1 MIAGHLG
8 IDDAV
13 RLLRAAGCAFAEREA
28 QGIFAAF
35 TDPHDRSVAVERR
48 CSGLPL
54 EYVVGVAEFAGITVA
69 IGPPAFIPRRRAEAL
84 VDTAVE
90 LTEADVAARPPRA
103 LDLGCGCGAIAAAL
117 TSRLPGAD
125 VHATDIDGDALL
137 HARTNSA
144 TFGFTLHQGDWW
156 SSLPTS
162 LSGGFDLVV
171 AHLPYVPTGE
181 LVSLPRDFRDHE
193 AMAAL
198 DGGADGLDP
207 WRAVARG
214 AGRWLEADGVLL
226 TQVGERQV
234 GEAVRIA
241 TSQGL
246 VAQSIWPDDDERVAV
261 ISAVVGSRGPDETGR
276 ALRP

>member
-1 MIAGHLG
+1 MIAGPMG
-8 IDDAV
+8 SSDEV
-13 RLLRAAGCAFAEREA
+13 RLLRAAGSVFAEREA
-28 QGIFAAF
+28 QVILAAF
-35 TDPHDRSVAVERR
+35 ADPQRRAVAVEQRS
-48 CSGLPL
+48 SGLPL
-54 EYVVGVAEFAGITVA
+54 EYVVGVAEFAGVEVA
-69 IGPPAFIPRRRAEAL
+69 IGPSVFIPRHRAEAL

-90 LTEADVAARPPRA
+90 LVGAMAAARRPTA
-103 LDLGCGCGAIAAAL
+103 LDLGCGSGAIAAAL
-117 TSRLPGAD
+117 TSRLPGWD
-125 VHATDIDGDALL
+125 VHASDIDAEALR

-193 AMAAL
+193 AVAAL

-226 TQVGERQV
+226 TQVGEHQV

-241 TSQGL
+241 TSEGL

>member
-1 MIAGHLG
+1 MESS
-8 IDDAV
+8 DEV
-13 RLLRAAGCAFAEREA
+13 RLLRAAGSVFAEREA
-28 QGIFAAF
+28 QVILAAF
-35 TDPHDRSVAVERR
+35 ADPQYRAVAVEQRS
-48 CSGLPL
+48 SGLPL
-54 EYVVGVAEFAGITVA
+54 EYVVGVAEFAGVEVA
-69 IGPPAFIPRRRAEAL
+69 IGPSVFIPRHRAEAL

-90 LTEADVAARPPRA
+90 LVGAMAAARRPMA
-103 LDLGCGCGAIAAAL
+103 LDLGCGSGAIAAAL
-117 TSRLPGAD
+117 TSRLPGWD
-125 VHATDIDGDALL
+125 VHASDIDAEALL

-193 AMAAL
+193 AVAAL

-241 TSQGL
+241 TSEGL

>member
-1 MIAGHLG
+1 MGSS
-8 IDDAV
+8 DEV
-13 RLLRAAGCAFAEREA
+13 RLLRAAGSVFAEREA
-28 QGIFAAF
+28 KVILAAF
-35 TDPHDRSVAVERR
+35 ADPQRRAVAVEQRS
-48 CSGLPL
+48 SGLPL
-54 EYVVGVAEFAGITVA
+54 EYVVGVAEFAGVEVA
-69 IGPPAFIPRRRAEAL
+69 IGPSVFIPRHRAEAL

-90 LTEADVAARPPRA
+90 LVGAMAAARRPMA
-103 LDLGCGCGAIAAAL
+103 LDLGCGSGAIAAAL
-117 TSRLPGAD
+117 TSRLPGWD
-125 VHATDIDGDALL
+125 VHASDIDAEALR

-193 AMAAL
+193 AVAAL

-241 TSQGL
+241 TSEGL